1 VCRYVEAVTPRGCA
15 DGDGPAMAE
24 AGLHVVEARATRRG
38 AGGGSGKSSPAAAA
52 AAAAE
57 DGGRDHRDVGEA
69 DGHFVG
75 GRWVE
80 THGDGGGVARQQE
93 SGGSGGVV
101 VLVAELAMTGR
112 ASNAGVGLCT
122 LESS

>member
-1 VCRYVEAVTPRGCA
+1 
-15 DGDGPAMAE
+15 MAE
-24 AGLHVVEARATRRG
+24 AGLHVVEARVVATRRG
-38 AGGGSGKSSPAAAA
+38 AGGGSGGSGKFTPAAATAAAA
-52 AAAAE
+52 AAAAV

-80 THGDGGGVARQQE
+80 THGDGGGVGRQQE
-93 SGGSGGVV
+93 SGGGGGVV